1 MAGGASVPTTPG
13 GTRKPPA
20 SPGRG
25 GGGGGAA
32 GLAELS
38 AVHPREALAA
48 MRRRTRELVE
58 MLCISE
64 AAAFAVL
71 LNCRWNIDVAQEKWF
86 SQLGDRTWLG
96 QIGIEAMMREAE
108 ADSEPAAVA
117 GGDAAA
123 EGATVD
129 CQICFDS
136 VRARPSFS
144 LPRSIAH
151 SSSAIPSFSLPRSSL
166 TLFPRSADPPPR

>member
-13 GTRKPPA
+13 GTRKPLA

-25 GGGGGAA
+25 GGGGGA

-86 SQLGDRTWLG
+86 SQIGDRAWLA

-108 ADSEPAAVA
+108 ADSEPAAA
-117 GGDAAA
+117 GGEGDAAA

-144 LPRSIAH
+144 LPRSSLA
-151 SSSAIPSFSLPRSSL
+151 APSQLPRSSL
-166 TLFPRSADPPPR
+166 AAPSRDVPAQR